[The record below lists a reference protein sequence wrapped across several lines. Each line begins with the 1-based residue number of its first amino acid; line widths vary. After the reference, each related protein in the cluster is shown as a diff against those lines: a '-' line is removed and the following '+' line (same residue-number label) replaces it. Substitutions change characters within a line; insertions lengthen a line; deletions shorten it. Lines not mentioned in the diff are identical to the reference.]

1 MSSKAFHG
9 FKDATHLIQKHRD
22 WEMDEIYSFFQKK
35 KKTENKN
42 HEEGRRCHVWNR
54 TVRKN

>member
-35 KKTENKN
+35 KQKT
-42 HEEGRRCHVWNR
+42 R
-54 TVRKN
+54 TMRKVGGAMFRTEQ

>member
-22 WEMDEIYSFFQKK
+22 WEMDEIYSFFQN
-35 KKTENKN
+35 KTENKN